1 MGNTFE
7 RPTAPEPDVALNP
20 FLVERLHEQ
29 LREQLDL
36 ETQTLENA
44 FRERNRQ
51 RRHPEHR
58 DRPPCRFFA
67 QASCFRGAACRF
79 SHDILVTRT
88 RRPDRRQ
95 TTPCRFYAQGIC
107 SHGAA
112 CRYSHEGPGPL
123 QEPCRF
129 FAKGFCKRGATCRYA
144 HDQPNTE
151 WSEEP
156 EHGLLSEQWTREI
169 GGAWVEF
176 GDGAAVT
183 NVTLLSDFSAIQ
195 MRHLPSK
202 SSARSVQELLADV
215 GISVSISD
223 INFIKLVKN
232 RNGMAIVKVKDPEF
246 AKSAC
251 WKLGTCIQA
260 PDLEV
265 TQIPVP
271 LPDGSSFGLI
281 DSRNVRCSWHR
292 PTKNATLR
300 FRNPAEAFDAYY
312 KFKNQ
317 QLKIAGLPVTAQM
330 PAAVDATQKDGP
342 WQLELEGLV
351 ATMPSEDIKNVFS
364 SPAGPYEIKMGDSSY
379 DTDADIDSTIIKSLL
394 YDIGAL
400 EKWEV
405 FGSPTARRVK
415 AQARFIEESEALDA
429 VSQLNE
435 TWLPFN
441 PSGKLY
447 LQHVLLV
454 KFRVSCRVYGVV
466 ENSIES
472 LRKEWERQ
480 YVSFSSVPERGY
492 RVLKLESQDR
502 ELFMQAK
509 EALEQIINGTTMT
522 LNGKNLWS
530 PDFKADRGA
539 YRRLQEIERDL
550 GVVIIRDIKSSKF
563 RVFGPEDKF
572 VPACEAL
579 DQLLQ
584 EIEPRSKGQDNEPS
598 KTKRTAEGD
607 CSVCFCKADQALATS
622 CGHVYCTICFVNMC
636 LVEASMIGDFSIKC
650 IGDEGNCKKAIPLYE
665 MQNLLL
671 SEIFESVSE
680 ASFAS
685 FMRRH
690 QDQLR
695 YCPTP
700 ECTQVYR
707 IAQPETSVPPIFT
720 CAKCMTATCT
730 SCHVSHPRKT
740 CAEYKGNESGGMA
753 ELLKAKEE
761 LGFKDCPKCNTHLQ
775 KDEGCNHVNCTAC
788 GTHICW
794 LCLKT
799 FADGDDCYSHMGR
812 IHGGIGDE
820 SEDEDNDDIEFWN

>member
-7 RPTAPEPDVALNP
+7 RPTAPEPDVPLNP
-20 FLVERLHEQ
+20 FLVEQ
-29 LREQLDL
+29 LRQQLDH
-36 ETQTLENA
+36 ETQTTAHA
-44 FRERNRQ
+44 FRQRNRQ
-51 RRHPEHR
+51 RRHPEHC

-67 QASCFRGAACRF
+67 QASCFRGAACPF
-79 SHDILVTRT
+79 SHDIPVTRT

-95 TTPCRFYAQGIC
+95 KEPCRYYAQGIC
-107 SHGAA
+107 SYGEA
-112 CRYSHEGPGPL
+112 CRFSHEGPRPL
-123 QEPCRF
+123 QETCRF

-144 HDQPNTE
+144 HDTPNAE
-151 WSEEP
+151 WLEESEV
-156 EHGLLSEQWTREI
+156 GYCTKLWTREI

-176 GDGAAVT
+176 GAGAAVT

-215 GISVSISD
+215 GIGVSISD

-251 WKLGTCIQA
+251 WKLGTCIRA

-271 LPDGSSFGLI
+271 LPDGSSFGLV

-292 PTKNATLR
+292 PTKNATLS
-300 FRNPAEAFDAYY
+300 FRNPAEALDAYY
-312 KFKNQ
+312 KLKNQ

-330 PAAVDATQKDGP
+330 PAAVDATKKDGP
-342 WQLELEGLV
+342 WQMELEGLV
-351 ATMPSEDIKNVFS
+351 ATIPSEDIMNIFPS
-364 SPAGPYEIKMGDSSY
+364 SAGPYEIEMGDS
-379 DTDADIDSTIIKSLL
+379 
-394 YDIGAL
+394 
-400 EKWEV
+400 
-405 FGSPTARRVK
+405 SPTARRVK

-441 PSGKLY
+441 SSGKLY
-447 LQHVLLV
+447 IQHLHLV
-454 KFRVSCRVYGVV
+454 KFRVSSRVYGVV
-466 ENSIES
+466 ENSIET

-480 YVSFSSVPERGY
+480 FVSFSSVLERGH

-502 ELFMQAK
+502 EHFIQAK
-509 EALEQIINGTTMT
+509 EVLIQIINGTTMT
-522 LNGKNLWS
+522 LYGKNLWS

-539 YRRLQEIERDL
+539 YRRLQEIEQDL

-572 VPACEAL
+572 VPACETL

-584 EIEPRSKGQDNEPS
+584 ELQPRSKGQNSEPS
-598 KTKRTAEGD
+598 RTERTAEGD
-607 CSVCFCKADQALATS
+607 CSVCFCEADQALATS

-636 LVEASMIGDFSIKC
+636 LVEASTIGDFSIKC
-650 IGDEGNCKKAIPLYE
+650 IGDEGNCKKSIPLYE
-665 MQNLLL
+665 IQNLLP
-671 SEIFESVSE
+671 SEIFESVLE
-680 ASFAS
+680 ASFMS

-740 CAEYKGNESGGMA
+740 CAQHKGNESGGMA

-761 LGFKDCPKCNTHLQ
+761 LGFKDCPKCNIHLQ
-775 KDEGCNHVNCTAC
+775 KDEGY
-788 GTHICW
+788 
-794 LCLKT
+794 
-799 FADGDDCYSHMGR
+799 GDDCYSHMGR
-812 IHGGIGDE
+812 IHGGIGNE
-820 SEDEDNDDIEFWN
+820 GGQEDDDDDIEYWE

>member
-1 MGNTFE
+1 MGNTLE
-7 RPTAPEPDVALNP
+7 RPTSPEDD
-20 FLVERLHEQ
+20 FFQRLHLNLQ
-29 LREQLDL
+29 RLDAQNYQNHTLVNALRDQ
-36 ETQTLENA
+36 
-44 FRERNRQ
+44 NRQ
-51 RRHPEHR
+51 RRRPEHR
-58 DRPPCRFFA
+58 DRPPCRFHA
-67 QASCFRGAACRF
+67 EGYCAHGANCRYA
-79 SHDILVTRT
+79 HDAPVNRPQ
-88 RRPDRRQ
+88 RPDRRPRQ
-95 TTPCRFYAQGIC
+95 ACRFYAQGIC
-107 SHGAA
+107 SHGEA
-112 CRYSHEGPGPL
+112 CRFSHEGPRPP

-151 WSEEP
+151 WSEDP
-156 EHGLLSEQWTREI
+156 EIDEQLTREI
-169 GGAWVEF
+169 GGAWAEF

-183 NVTLLSDFSAIQ
+183 NATLHSDFSAIQ
-195 MRHLPSK
+195 MRHLPLR
-202 SSARSVQELLADV
+202 SSARSVQDLLADV

-251 WKLGTCIQA
+251 WKLRTCIRA

-292 PTKNATLR
+292 PTKNATLG
-300 FRNPAEAFDAYY
+300 FRTPAEAFAAYY

-317 QLKIAGLPVTAQM
+317 QLKIAGLPVAAQM
-330 PAAVDATQKDGP
+330 PAAVDATQRDGP
-342 WQLELEGLV
+342 WQMVLEGLV
-351 ATMPSEDIKNVFS
+351 ATMPSEDIMNLF
-364 SPAGPYEIKMGDSSY
+364 PLFEGPYEVKMSDSSY
-379 DTDADIDSTIIKSLL
+379 DTDSDIDSTMIKSLL

-400 EKWEV
+400 EQWEV

-429 VSQLNE
+429 VAQLNE

-447 LQHVLLV
+447 LQHVHLV
-454 KFRVSCRVYGVV
+454 NFRVSTRVFGVV
-466 ENSIES
+466 EDGIES
-472 LRKEWERQ
+472 LRKDWERQ
-480 YVSFSSVPERGY
+480 FVYFSSVPERGY
-492 RVLKLESQDR
+492 RILKLESQDR
-502 ELFMQAK
+502 PVFMQAK

-563 RVFGPEDKF
+563 RVFGPEDKS

-579 DQLLQ
+579 DRLLQ
-584 EIEPRSKGQDNEPS
+584 ELQPRSTEHDTEPS
-598 KTKRTAEGD
+598 KTGKTAEGD
-607 CSVCFCKADQALATS
+607 CAVCFCEADQALAIS
-622 CGHVYCTICFVNMC
+622 CGHVYCTICFVNMSQ
-636 LVEASMIGDFSIKC
+636 VEASTIGDFSIKC
-650 IGDEGNCKKAIPLYE
+650 IGEQGKCNKAIPLHE
-665 MQNLLL
+665 IQNLLL
-671 SEIFESVSE
+671 SEIFESVLE

-707 IAQPETSVPPIFT
+707 IAQPETGVPPIFT

-761 LGFKDCPKCNTHLQ
+761 LGFKDCPKCNTHIQ
-775 KDEGCNHVNCTAC
+775 KDEGCNHINY
-788 GTHICW
+788 
-794 LCLKT
+794 
-799 FADGDDCYSHMGR
+799 GDDCYQHMGR
-812 IHGGIGDE
+812 IHGGIGNE
-820 SEDEDNDDIEFWN
+820 GENEEDDNDDEY

>member
-7 RPTAPEPDVALNP
+7 RPTAPEPDVPLHP

-29 LREQLDL
+29 LRQQLDH
-36 ETQTLENA
+36 ETQTIANA

-58 DRPPCRFFA
+58 DRAPCRFFA
-67 QASCFRGAACRF
+67 QASCFRGAGCPF
-79 SHDILVTRT
+79 SHDIPVTRT

-95 TTPCRFYAQGIC
+95 REPCRFYAQGIC
-107 SHGAA
+107 SYGEA
-112 CRYSHEGPGPL
+112 CRFSHEGPRPL
-123 QEPCRF
+123 QETCRF

-144 HDQPNTE
+144 HDTPNAE
-151 WSEEP
+151 WLEKS
-156 EHGLLSEQWTREI
+156 EHGLVSEQWTREI

-176 GDGAAVT
+176 GAGAAVT

-223 INFIKLVKN
+223 INFIKLVKH

-251 WKLGTCIQA
+251 WKLGTCIRA

-271 LPDGSSFGLI
+271 LPDGSSFGLV

-292 PTKNATLR
+292 PTKNATLS
-300 FRNPAEAFDAYY
+300 FRNPAEAFNAYY

-317 QLKIAGLPVTAQM
+317 QLKIAGLPVTTQM
-330 PAAVDATQKDGP
+330 PAAVDATQNDGP
-342 WQLELEGLV
+342 WQMELEGLV
-351 ATMPSEDIKNVFS
+351 ATIPSEDIMKIFPS
-364 SPAGPYEIKMGDSSY
+364 SAGPYEIEMGDSSY
-379 DTDADIDSTIIKSLL
+379 DTDAEIDSTMIKSLL

-400 EKWEV
+400 EQWEV

-441 PSGKLY
+441 SLGKLY
-447 LQHVLLV
+447 VQHVHLV
-454 KFRVSCRVYGVV
+454 KFRVSSRVYSVV
-466 ENSIES
+466 ENSIET

-480 YVSFSSVPERGY
+480 FVSFSSVLERGH
-492 RVLKLESQDR
+492 RVLKLERQDR
-502 ELFMQAK
+502 ELFIQAK

-539 YRRLQEIERDL
+539 YRKLQEIERDL

-572 VPACEAL
+572 VPACETL

-584 EIEPRSKGQDNEPS
+584 ELQPRSKGKNSEPS
-598 KTKRTAEGD
+598 KTERTAEGD
-607 CSVCFCKADQALATS
+607 CSVCFCEADQALATS

-636 LVEASMIGDFSIKC
+636 LVEASTIGDFSIKC

-665 MQNLLL
+665 IQNLLL
-671 SEIFESVSE
+671 PEIFESVLE
-680 ASFAS
+680 ASFMS

-707 IAQPETSVPPIFT
+707 IVQPETSVPPIFT
-720 CAKCMTATCT
+720 CAKCMKATCT

-740 CAEYKGNESGGMA
+740 CAQYKGNESGGMA

-775 KDEGCNHVNCTAC
+775 KDEGCNHINCTAC

-799 FADGDDCYSHMGR
+799 FTDGEDCYSHMGR

-820 SEDEDNDDIEFWN
+820 GEQEDDDDDIEF

>member
-1 MGNTFE
+1 MGNTLE
-7 RPTAPEPDVALNP
+7 RPTAPDDEFPWL
-20 FLVERLHEQ
+20 FQQ
-29 LREQLDL
+29 LRLQNH
-36 ETQTLENA
+36 ETQTLANA
-44 FRERNRQ
+44 LREQNRQ
-51 RRHPEHR
+51 RRRPEHR
-58 DRPPCRFFA
+58 GRLPCRFYTQGF
-67 QASCFRGAACRF
+67 CIHGANCRF
-79 SHDILVTRT
+79 AHDGPVTRT

-95 TTPCRFYAQGIC
+95 REPCRYYAQGIC
-107 SHGAA
+107 THGEA
-112 CRYSHEGPGPL
+112 CRFSHEGPGPVR
-123 QEPCRF
+123 EPCRF

-151 WSEEP
+151 WMEEP
-156 EHGLLSEQWTREI
+156 KYAEQWTREI

-195 MRHLPSK
+195 MRHLPPR
-202 SSARSVQELLADV
+202 SSARSVKELLADV

-232 RNGMAIVKVKDPEF
+232 RNGMAIVNVKDPDF

-251 WKLGTCIQA
+251 WKLRTYIRA

-271 LPDGSSFGLI
+271 LPDGSSFGLV

-292 PTKNATLR
+292 PTRNATLS
-300 FRNPAEAFDAYY
+300 FRNPTEAFESYH
-312 KFKNQ
+312 KLKKQ
-317 QLKIAGLPVTAQM
+317 QLKIAGLPVAAKM
-330 PAAVDATQKDGP
+330 PAAADATEKDGP
-342 WQLELEGLV
+342 WQMELEALV
-351 ATMPSEDIKNVFS
+351 VTILPEDIINIFPS
-364 SPAGPYEIKMGDSSY
+364 SGTPYEVQMGDPSY
-379 DTDADIDSTIIKSLL
+379 ETDSDIDSTIIKSLL
-394 YDIGAL
+394 YDVGAL
-400 EKWEV
+400 EQWEV

-429 VSQLNE
+429 VAQLNE
-435 TWLPFN
+435 TWLSFN

-447 LQHVLLV
+447 LQHVHLV
-454 KFRVSCRVYGVV
+454 KFRVSTRVYGVV
-466 ENSIES
+466 EESIES
-472 LRKEWERQ
+472 LRKDWERQ
-480 YVSFSSVPERGY
+480 FINFSSIPETGY

-502 ELFMQAK
+502 EPFTQAK
-509 EALEQIINGTTMT
+509 EALEKIINGTTMT

-539 YRRLQEIERDL
+539 YRRLQEIEQGL

-563 RVFGPEDKF
+563 RVFGPEDKI

-584 EIEPRSKGQDNEPS
+584 ELEPRSTGHNTEQSQAK
-598 KTKRTAEGD
+598 KATEGD
-607 CSVCFCKADQALATS
+607 CAVCFCEADQALATS

-636 LVEASMIGDFSIKC
+636 QVEASTIGDFSIKC
-650 IGDEGNCKKAIPLYE
+650 IGDQGRCKKAVPLHE
-665 MQNLLL
+665 IQNLLL
-671 SEIFESVSE
+671 SEIFESVLE

-695 YCPTP
+695 YCATP
-700 ECTQVYR
+700 ACTQVYR

-761 LGFKDCPKCNTHLQ
+761 LGFKDCPKCNTHIQ
-775 KDEGCNHVNCTAC
+775 KDEGCNHINCTAC

-799 FADGDDCYSHMGR
+799 FTDGDDCYQHMGR
-812 IHGGIGDE
+812 VHGGIGNE
-820 SEDEDNDDIEFWN
+820 GEHEDDDDDIDW

>member
-1 MGNTFE
+1 MGNTLV
-7 RPTAPEPDVALNP
+7 RPTAATEEQFPWL
-20 FLVERLHEQ
+20 FQQ
-29 LREQLDL
+29 LRLQNH
-36 ETQTLENA
+36 ETQTLVDA
-44 FRERNRQ
+44 LREQNRG
-51 RRHPEHR
+51 RRRPEHR
-58 DRPPCRFFA
+58 DRPPCRFYA
-67 QASCFRGAACRF
+67 QGLCFRGAIVVK
-79 SHDILVTRT
+79 DNLVGFT
-88 RRPDRRQ
+88 RRAYALTVKPVAFLMRGPD
-95 TTPCRFYAQGIC
+95 PF
-107 SHGAA
+107 
-112 CRYSHEGPGPL
+112 
-123 QEPCRF
+123 
-129 FAKGFCKRGATCRYA
+129 KRHVASSPKDTG
-144 HDQPNTE
+144 DLPD
-151 WSEEP
+151 
-156 EHGLLSEQWTREI
+156 LLTDQWTREI
-169 GGAWVEF
+169 GGAWVDF
-176 GDGAAVT
+176 RDGAAVT

-195 MRHLPSK
+195 MRHLPSR

-215 GISVSISD
+215 GISVSLSD

-232 RNGMAIVKVKDPEF
+232 RNGTAIIKVKDPEF

-251 WKLGTCIQA
+251 WKLRTCIRA

-271 LPDGSSFGLI
+271 LPEGSSFGLI

-292 PTKNATLR
+292 PTKNATLS
-300 FRNPAEAFDAYY
+300 FRRPAEAFDAYY

-317 QLKIAGLPVTAQM
+317 QLDIAGLPVAAQM
-330 PAAVDATQKDGP
+330 PAVMDITQKDGP
-342 WQLELEGLV
+342 WQMELEGLV
-351 ATMPSEDIKNVFS
+351 ATMSPEDIMRIF
-364 SPAGPYEIKMGDSSY
+364 PAYRRPYKVHMGDSSY
-379 DTDADIDSTIIKSLL
+379 DTDTDIDSTIIKSLL

-400 EKWEV
+400 EEWEV

-415 AQARFIEESEALDA
+415 AQARFIEESEAIDA

-447 LQHVLLV
+447 LQHVHQV
-454 KFRVSCRVYGVV
+454 KYKVSTRVYGVV
-466 ENSIES
+466 EDGIKL
-472 LRKEWERQ
+472 LRKDWDRQ
-480 YVSFSSVPERGY
+480 FVSFSSVAERGY

-502 ELFMQAK
+502 ELFTREK

-539 YRRLQEIERDL
+539 YWMLQKIERDL

-572 VPACEAL
+572 VPACEVL
-579 DQLLQ
+579 DRLLQ
-584 EIEPRSKGQDNEPS
+584 ELQPQSTRQNTVQS
-598 KTKRTAEGD
+598 KTGQAAEGD
-607 CSVCFCKADQALATS
+607 CAVCFCEADQALATS

-636 LVEASMIGDFSIKC
+636 QVEASTIGEFSIKC
-650 IGDEGNCKKAIPLYE
+650 IGDQGNCGKAMPLLE
-665 MQNLLL
+665 IQNLLL
-671 SEIFESVSE
+671 SEIFESVLD

-685 FMRRH
+685 YMRRH

-730 SCHVSHPRKT
+730 SCHASHPRRT
-740 CAEYKGNESGGMA
+740 CAQYKGDESGGMA

-761 LGFKDCPKCNTHLQ
+761 LGFKDCPKCNTHIQ
-775 KDEGCNHVNCTAC
+775 KDAGCNHINCTAC

-799 FADGDDCYSHMGR
+799 FTDGDDCYDHMGR

-820 SEDEDNDDIEFWN
+820 DDEDEDDDEDDEDEDDDDDEY

>member
-1 MGNTFE
+1 MGNTLE
-7 RPTAPEPDVALNP
+7 RPTAPTAPDDDDEFPWL
-20 FLVERLHEQ
+20 FRQ
-29 LREQLDL
+29 LRLQNH
-36 ETQTLENA
+36 ETQTLANA
-44 FRERNRQ
+44 LREQNRQ
-51 RRHPEHR
+51 RRHLEHR
-58 DRPPCRFFA
+58 GRQPCRFYTQGF
-67 QASCFRGAACRF
+67 CFHGADCRF
-79 SHDILVTRT
+79 SHDGPVTRT

-95 TTPCRFYAQGIC
+95 REPCRFYAQGIC
-107 SHGAA
+107 THGEA
-112 CRYSHEGPGPL
+112 CRFSHEGPVPL
-123 QEPCRF
+123 REPCRF

-151 WSEEP
+151 WMEEP
-156 EHGLLSEQWTREI
+156 QHTEQWTREI

-183 NVTLLSDFSAIQ
+183 NVTLLLDFSAIQ
-195 MRHLPSK
+195 MRHLPPR

-215 GISVSISD
+215 GIAVSIND

-232 RNGMAIVKVKDPEF
+232 RNGMAIVKVKDPDF

-251 WKLGTCIQA
+251 WKLRTCIRA
-260 PDLEV
+260 PNLEV

-271 LPDGSSFGLI
+271 LPDGSSFGLV

-292 PTKNATLR
+292 PTRNATLS
-300 FRNPAEAFDAYY
+300 FRNPAEAFESYY
-312 KFKNQ
+312 KLKNQ
-317 QLKIAGLPVTAQM
+317 QLKIAGLPVGAKM
-330 PAAVDATQKDGP
+330 PAAADATEKDGP
-342 WQLELEGLV
+342 WQMELEGLV
-351 ATMPSEDIKNVFS
+351 ATIPPEDIINIFPS
-364 SPAGPYEIKMGDSSY
+364 SGAPYEVQMGDPSY
-379 DTDADIDSTIIKSLL
+379 ETDSDIDSTIIKSLL
-394 YDIGAL
+394 YDVGAL
-400 EKWEV
+400 EQWEV

-429 VSQLNE
+429 VAQLNE

-447 LQHVLLV
+447 LQHVHLV
-454 KFRVSCRVYGVV
+454 KFRVSTRVHGVV
-466 ENSIES
+466 EDSIES
-472 LRKEWERQ
+472 LRKDWELQ
-480 YVSFSSVPERGY
+480 FVNFSSVPERGY

-502 ELFMQAK
+502 EPFTQAK
-509 EALEQIINGTTMT
+509 EALEKIINGTTMT

-539 YRRLQEIERDL
+539 YRRLQEIEQGL

-584 EIEPRSKGQDNEPS
+584 ELQPRTTGQNTEQS
-598 KTKRTAEGD
+598 RTGKAAEGD
-607 CSVCFCKADQALATS
+607 CAVCFCEADQALAIS

-636 LVEASMIGDFSIKC
+636 QVEASTIGDFSIKC
-650 IGDEGNCKKAIPLYE
+650 IGDQGNCKKAIPLHE
-665 MQNLLL
+665 IQNLLL
-671 SEIFESVSE
+671 SEIFESVLE

-761 LGFKDCPKCNTHLQ
+761 LGFKDCPKS
-775 KDEGCNHVNCTAC
+775 C

-799 FADGDDCYSHMGR
+799 FTDGDECYQHMGR
-812 IHGGIGDE
+812 VHGGIGNE
-820 SEDEDNDDIEFWN
+820 GGHEDDDDDIEH

>member
-1 MGNTFE
+1 MGNTLSTHFE
-7 RPTAPEPDVALNP
+7 NKTVG
-20 FLVERLHEQ
+20 
-29 LREQLDL
+29 
-36 ETQTLENA
+36 
-44 FRERNRQ
+44 
-51 RRHPEHR
+51 
-58 DRPPCRFFA
+58 
-67 QASCFRGAACRF
+67 RGARSIAIGR
-79 SHDILVTRT
+79 LVDST
-88 RRPDRRQ
+88 RRVCASAAQSVVFPTKDQCRPDDQIVVKDNLVGFTRRA
-95 TTPCRFYAQGIC
+95 YALTVKPV
-107 SHGAA
+107 AFLM
-112 CRYSHEGPGPL
+112 RGPDL
-123 QEPCRF
+123 F
-129 FAKGFCKRGATCRYA
+129 KRHVASSPKDTG
-144 HDQPNTE
+144 DLPD
-151 WSEEP
+151 
-156 EHGLLSEQWTREI
+156 LLTDQWTREI
-169 GGAWVEF
+169 GGAWVDF
-176 GDGAAVT
+176 RDGAAVT

-195 MRHLPSK
+195 LRHLPSR

-215 GISVSISD
+215 GISVSLSD

-232 RNGMAIVKVKDPEF
+232 RNGTAIIKVKDPEF

-251 WKLGTCIQA
+251 WKLRTCIRA

-271 LPDGSSFGLI
+271 LPEGSSFGLI

-292 PTKNATLR
+292 PTKNATLS

-317 QLKIAGLPVTAQM
+317 QLTIAGLPVAAQI
-330 PAAVDATQKDGP
+330 PAAVHATQKDGP
-342 WQLELEGLV
+342 WQMELEGLV
-351 ATMPSEDIKNVFS
+351 ASMPPEDIMNIF
-364 SPAGPYEIKMGDSSY
+364 PASGKPYEIRMGDSSY

-400 EKWEV
+400 EEWEV

-447 LQHVLLV
+447 LQYVHQV
-454 KFRVSCRVYGVV
+454 KYRVSTRVYGVV
-466 ENSIES
+466 EDSIES
-472 LRKEWERQ
+472 LRKDWDRQ
-480 YVSFSSVPERGY
+480 FVSFSSVSERGY

-502 ELFMQAK
+502 ELFTREK

-530 PDFKADRGA
+530 PEFKADRGA
-539 YRRLQEIERDL
+539 YWMLQKIERDL

-572 VPACEAL
+572 VPACEVL

-584 EIEPRSKGQDNEPS
+584 ELQPKSTGHDTVQS
-598 KTKRTAEGD
+598 KTGQAAEGD
-607 CSVCFCKADQALATS
+607 CA
-622 CGHVYCTICFVNMC
+622 
-636 LVEASMIGDFSIKC
+636 
-650 IGDEGNCKKAIPLYE
+650 
-665 MQNLLL
+665 NLLL
-671 SEIFESVSE
+671 SEIFESVLE

-685 FMRRH
+685 YMRRH

-730 SCHVSHPRKT
+730 SCHASHPRRT
-740 CAEYKGNESGGMA
+740 CAQYKGDESGGMA

-761 LGFKDCPKCNTHLQ
+761 LGFKDCPKCNTHIQ
-775 KDEGCNHVNCTAC
+775 KDAGCNHINCTAC

-799 FADGDDCYSHMGR
+799 FTDGDDCYDHMGR

-820 SEDEDNDDIEFWN
+820 DDEDEDDDDDEY